1 MQNKVINIHSF
12 DDSLL
17 EHIVSGEIEEGVFIT
32 AGTNLK
38 IDARKKIYLLS
49 GCPKGFP
56 KGAC

>member
-38 IDARKKIYLLS
+38 IDARKKNLLVKWLS
-49 GCPKGFP
+49 ERIP
-56 KGAC
+56 